1 MVMVMVVL
9 LCGRDS
15 IAGAGPL
22 GQSRQ
27 ARLIRA
33 DKVIE

>member
-1 MVMVMVVL
+1 MVMVMVMVVL
-9 LCGRDS
+9 LRDRNS

-27 ARLIRA
+27 ARYA
-33 DKVIE
+33 H